1 MQRTWGVGTSLVLP
15 RNREKDSEAKR
26 RTQERQIGKKGVEVG
41 RARHLFSTY

>member
-1 MQRTWGVGTSLVLP
+1 MLP

-41 RARHLFSTY
+41 RARHLFSAY